1 MESRPA
7 GQLFDIGY
15 QRYDGPRQGR
25 NRARLA
31 LFTSGLRQSMGLG
44 RGARSKIL
52 PILMVLVSIFP
63 TAIILVIATLSG
75 DFGLEG
81 RPVELGDYFPIIT
94 ALLLI
99 LTGILAPGLL
109 VSDRTENV
117 LSLYLVRPM
126 GIMDYLAG
134 RWLAFFVMTTAV
146 VLLGPLL
153 LLLGYILL
161 SDNAAQEFRDNWL
174 DFPKIFVASMAMGA
188 LLTSLPMGV
197 AAFTPRRV
205 YAAAVV
211 IGGVLALSV
220 AVGILT
226 EGLGNTSFDYERPIT
241 EEELAESEQ
250 FLARFEEPG
259 IPAEQEIFFGV
270 DFPSGESRQYV
281 MTRDEVLRALEG
293 GNVRVFEVEAIL
305 LVERD
310 IAKWVV
316 FADPTGALVFV
327 TDLLFTD
334 VETNNYREL
343 VAEHPDYY
351 AVAGY
356 LVWVLIPLALM
367 WWRYRRYVA

>member
-25 NRARLA
+25 NRVRLA

-52 PILMVLVSIFP
+52 PILMVLVSIVP
-63 TAIILVIATLSG
+63 AAVIIVIATITG
-75 DFGLEG
+75 GFGLEG

-126 GIMDYLAG
+126 GIMDYLVG
-134 RWLAFFVMTTAV
+134 RWLAFFVMTTV
-146 VLLGPLL
+146 IVLSGPLL

-226 EGLGNTSFDYERPIT
+226 EELGTSTNEFERPIT
-241 EEELAESEQ
+241 EEELAQSEQ
-250 FLARFEEPG
+250 FLARFQEPG
-259 IPAEQEIFFGV
+259 IPEDAEVSFGV
-270 DFPSGESRQYV
+270 DFPSGESRQYQ
-281 MTRDEVLRALEG
+281 MTRDEVLRALDG
-293 GNVRVFEVEAIL
+293 GNVRVFEVESTRL
-305 LVERD
+305 LERD
-310 IAKWVV
+310 AAKWVV

-356 LVWVLIPLALM
+356 LAWVLIPLALM
-367 WWRYRRYVA
+367 WWRYRRYAA

>member
-52 PILMVLVSIFP
+52 PILMVLVSIVP
-63 TAIILVIATLSG
+63 AAVIIVIATITG
-75 DFGLEG
+75 EFGLTG

-174 DFPKIFVASMAMGA
+174 DFPRIFVASMAMGA

-226 EGLGNTSFDYERPIT
+226 EEIGTSITYETRPIT

-250 FLARFEEPG
+250 FLARFQEPG
-259 IPAEQEIFFGV
+259 IPEDAEVSFGV
-270 DFPSGESRQYV
+270 DFPSGESRQYL
-281 MTRDEVLRALEG
+281 MTRDEILLALDG
-293 GNVRVFEVEAIL
+293 GEVRVLEIEITRL
-305 LVERD
+305 LERD
-310 IAKWVV
+310 AAKWVV

-327 TDLLFTD
+327 TDLLFTHM
-334 VETNNYREL
+334 ESNNYREL

-356 LVWVLIPLALM
+356 LAWVLIPLALM
-367 WWRYRRYVA
+367 WWRYRRYAA

>member
-44 RGARSKIL
+44 RGARSKVL
-52 PILMVLVSIFP
+52 PILMVLVSIVP
-63 TAIILVIATLSG
+63 AAVIIVIATITG
-75 DFGLEG
+75 GFGLEG

-99 LTGILAPGLL
+99 LTGILAPGML

-174 DFPKIFVASMAMGA
+174 DFPRIFVASMAMGA

-226 EGLGNTSFDYERPIT
+226 EGLGTTTNEFERPIT
-241 EEELAESEQ
+241 EEELGQSEQ
-250 FLARFEEPG
+250 FLARFQEPG
-259 IPAEQEIFFGV
+259 IPEEAEIFFGV
-270 DFPSGESRQYV
+270 DFPSGESRQYR

-293 GNVRVFEVEAIL
+293 GNVRVFEVETIRL
-305 LVERD
+305 LERD
-310 IAKWVV
+310 TAKWVV

-334 VETNNYREL
+334 VDTNNYREL
-343 VAEHPDYY
+343 VDEHPDYY

-356 LVWVLIPLALM
+356 LAWVLIPLALM

>member
-1 MESRPA
+1 
-7 GQLFDIGY
+7 
-15 QRYDGPRQGR
+15 
-25 NRARLA
+25 
-31 LFTSGLRQSMGLG
+31 MGLG

-52 PILMVLVSIFP
+52 PILMVLVSIVP

-94 ALLLI
+94 VLLLI

-134 RWLAFFVMTTAV
+134 RWLAFFVMTTV
-146 VLLGPLL
+146 IVLSGPLL

-161 SDNAAQEFRDNWL
+161 SDNAAQEFRDTWL

-220 AVGILT
+220 AVGVLT
-226 EGLGNTSFDYERPIT
+226 ENIGTSTTEYERPIT

-250 FLARFEEPG
+250 FLARFQEPG
-259 IPAEQEIFFGV
+259 IPEDAEVSFGV
-270 DFPSGESRQYV
+270 DFPSGESRQYL
-281 MTRDEVLRALEG
+281 MTRDKVLLALDG
-293 GNVRVFEVEAIL
+293 GDVRVFEVETTYL
-305 LVERD
+305 LERD
-310 IAKWVV
+310 AAKWVV

-334 VETNNYREL
+334 VEPTNYREL
-343 VAEHPDYY
+343 VDEHPDYY
-351 AVAGY
+351 PVAGY

>member
-1 MESRPA
+1 
-7 GQLFDIGY
+7 
-15 QRYDGPRQGR
+15 
-25 NRARLA
+25 
-31 LFTSGLRQSMGLG
+31 MGLG

-52 PILMVLVSIFP
+52 PILMVLVSIVP
-63 TAIILVIATLSG
+63 AAVIIVIATITG
-75 DFGLEG
+75 EFGLTG

-134 RWLAFFVMTTAV
+134 RWLAFFVMTTV
-146 VLLGPLL
+146 IVLSGPLL

-226 EGLGNTSFDYERPIT
+226 EELGTTTNEFERPIT
-241 EEELAESEQ
+241 EEELGQSEQ
-250 FLARFEEPG
+250 FLARFQEPG
-259 IPAEQEIFFGV
+259 IPEEAEIFFRV
-270 DFPSGESRQYV
+270 DFPSGESRDYR
-281 MTRDEVLRALEG
+281 MTRDEVLGALEG
-293 GNVRVFEVEAIL
+293 GDVRVIEVVTTRL
-305 LVERD
+305 LERD
-310 IAKWVV
+310 VAKWVV

-334 VETNNYREL
+334 VDTNNYREL

-356 LVWVLIPLALM
+356 LAWVLIPLALM

>member
-1 MESRPA
+1 
-7 GQLFDIGY
+7 
-15 QRYDGPRQGR
+15 
-25 NRARLA
+25 
-31 LFTSGLRQSMGLG
+31 MGLG

-52 PILMVLVSIFP
+52 PVLMILVSIVP
-63 TAIILVIATLSG
+63 AAVILVIATITGNLG
-75 DFGLEG
+75 AEG

-94 ALLLI
+94 ALLMI

-126 GIMDYLAG
+126 GIIDYLAG
-134 RWLAFFVMTTAV
+134 RWLAFFVMTTV
-146 VLLGPLL
+146 IVLSGPLL

-161 SDNAAQEFRDNWL
+161 SDNAVQEFRDTWL
-174 DFPKIFVASMAMGA
+174 DFPKIVLASMAMGA

-220 AVGILT
+220 VVGILT
-226 EGLGNTSFDYERPIT
+226 EELGTSTNEFERPIT
-241 EEELAESEQ
+241 QEEIAEADQ
-250 FLARFEEPG
+250 FRARFDEPG
-259 IPAEQEIFFGV
+259 IPENEEIFFGV
-270 DFPSGESRQYV
+270 DFPSGESRQYR
-281 MTRDEVLRALEG
+281 MTREEVLLALDG
-293 GNVRVFEVEAIL
+293 GNVRVYEIETTRL
-305 LVERD
+305 LERD
-310 IAKWVV
+310 VAKWVV

-327 TDLLFTD
+327 TDLLFPD
-334 VETNNYREL
+334 VESSNYREL
-343 VAEHPDYY
+343 VDEHPDYY

>member
-25 NRARLA
+25 NRARRA

-52 PILMVLVSIFP
+52 PILMVLVSIVP
-63 TAIILVIATLSG
+63 AAVIIVIATITG
-75 DFGLEG
+75 EFGLTG

-134 RWLAFFVMTTAV
+134 RWLAFFVMTTV
-146 VLLGPLL
+146 IVLSGPLL

-226 EGLGNTSFDYERPIT
+226 EELGTTTNEFERPIT
-241 EEELAESEQ
+241 EEELGQSEQ
-250 FLARFEEPG
+250 FLARFQEPG
-259 IPAEQEIFFGV
+259 IPEEAEIFFRV
-270 DFPSGESRQYV
+270 DFPSGESRDYR
-281 MTRDEVLRALEG
+281 MTRDEVLGALEG
-293 GNVRVFEVEAIL
+293 GDVRVIEVVTTRL
-305 LVERD
+305 LERD
-310 IAKWVV
+310 VAKWVV
-316 FADPTGALVFV
+316 FADPDRRPRICHRSPFH
-327 TDLLFTD
+327 
-334 VETNNYREL
+334 RR
-343 VAEHPDYY
+343 
-351 AVAGY
+351 GY
-356 LVWVLIPLALM
+356 QQLPRACC
-367 WWRYRRYVA
+367 